1 MKQGYSV
8 ALELAFFALALF
20 WFIPEAKSELSPYDY
35 FPEAG
40 FVAVAIAI
48 SRGFAYRNGRALLI
62 CAVEAAIVLAAYLVH
77 RMALNLILGYG
88 I

>member
-1 MKQGYSV
+1 MKKEHSV
-8 ALELAFFALALF
+8 ALELLFFALALF

-40 FVAVAIAI
+40 FVAVAMAI
-48 SRGFAYRNGRALLI
+48 SRGFAYRNGRALVV

-77 RMALNLILGYG
+77 RMALNLTLGYG